1 MMSMKTRRPPGQKA
15 PMMMVGPDIKET
27 KRQQKAAE
35 RKEKAHKIKKAT
47 AEKEKEHQK
56 ELDDRGAEAELL
68 LQEQNTEAKAETMAE
83 ENVMK
88 RNTLKIPNTA
98 LATIRT
104 EALWPG
110 GGLVF
115 MDIMKAS
122 SSIGILFSLL
132 QLQSSY
138 SPFMPPL
145 LQAKFSRAVQATW
158 IFRSMALS

>member
-1 MMSMKTRRPPGQKA
+1 MREKRIPKLELAFMMSMKTRQPPGQKA
-15 PMMMVGPDIKET
+15 SMMMVGPDIKET

-35 RKEKAHKIKKAT
+35 RKEKADKIKKAT
-47 AEKEKEHQK
+47 AEKENEPQK
-56 ELDDRGAEAELL
+56 ELDDRRGAEAELL

-122 SSIGILFSLL
+122 SSFGILFSLL
-132 QLQSSY
+132 QLQSSRCAP
-138 SPFMPPL
+138 S
-145 LQAKFSRAVQATW
+145 
-158 IFRSMALS
+158 